1 MFGLFGFA
9 AISALAGQRFALAVI
24 EVETIWASV
33 DKGQA
38 TEGPLDQ
45 RQDKGDNMEF
55 EVAINAESGLLEG
68 VHKLSM

>member
-1 MFGLFGFA
+1 MFGLFDFA
-9 AISALAGQRFALAVI
+9 AISALARQRFGLAII

-33 DKGQA
+33 DKGQG

-45 RQDKGDNMEF
+45 RQDQGDNMEF

-68 VHKLSM
+68 LHRLSM